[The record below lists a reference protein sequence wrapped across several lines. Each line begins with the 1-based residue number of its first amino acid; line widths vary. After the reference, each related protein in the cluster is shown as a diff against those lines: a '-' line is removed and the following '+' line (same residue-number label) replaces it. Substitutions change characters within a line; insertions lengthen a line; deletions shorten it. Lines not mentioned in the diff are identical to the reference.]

1 VPYRQGGRL
10 ARTRGF
16 MAALAIAVLGAALA
30 APSAGAVPAKFWG
43 VAPQSLPSEEVFQQ
57 LKRGGVDALRFPVEW
72 GGTESV
78 EGKPDWGYVD
88 AFVARST
95 ANGIEPLPFLNGAPS
110 WAIKS
115 VSVNR
120 ASHSVAPAELP
131 VRTAAERSSW
141 QGFLREAVGRY
152 GPGGAFW
159 SEHPGLPYVPIR
171 TWQIWNEPNFKY
183 FVARPNPVDYGKLV
197 NLSYTTIKGLDPGAR
212 LILAGLFAE
221 PKEAEGK
228 YKEIRPRPAYRA
240 TEFLRQMY
248 RSTPGIKSK
257 FQGVALH
264 PYSIEYQEL
273 APEIENVRTVLRE
286 AGDPGKSLW
295 VTELGWSSKPPDGRT
310 NLFAKGPQGQVREL
324 NGAFKLFER
333 RQVQWKLKRVF
344 WFSVDDRAGLC
355 NFCDGSGL
363 FTESFAPKPSWKA
376 YVKFA
381 GGTP

>member
-1 VPYRQGGRL
+1 MSYRQGGRL

-16 MAALAIAVLGAALA
+16 MAALTIVVLGAALA
-30 APSAGAVPAKFWG
+30 APSAGAAPAKFWG
-43 VAPQSLPSEEVFQQ
+43 VAPQSLPSEEVFQR

-72 GGTESV
+72 GATEGV
-78 EGKPDWGYVD
+78 EGKPNWGYVD

-120 ASHSVAPAELP
+120 ASHSVAPVELP

-141 QGFLREAVGRY
+141 QGFLREVVGRY

-197 NLSYTTIKGLDPGAR
+197 SLSYTAIKGLDPGAQ
-212 LILAGLFAE
+212 LILAGLFSR
-221 PKEAEGK
+221 PKEARWKRKPPLAYYASTFLEK
-228 YKEIRPRPAYRA
+228 MYKAN
-240 TEFLRQMY
+240 
-248 RSTPGIKSK
+248 PGIKTK
-257 FQGVALH
+257 FNGIALH
-264 PYSIEYQEL
+264 PYTTSYQEL
-273 APEIENVRTVLRE
+273 APEIEEVRSILKKNND
-286 AGDPGKSLW
+286 AGKGLW
-295 VTELGWSSKPPDGRT
+295 ITELGWSSEPPDGRT
-310 NLFAKGPQGQVREL
+310 DLFAKGVQGQVREL
-324 NGAFKLFER
+324 NGAFTLFER
-333 RQVQWKLKRVF
+333 RQVRWKLKRVF

-355 NFCDGSGL
+355 NFCGGSGL
-363 FTESFAPKPSWKA
+363 FSEDFVPKPSWKA